1 MKKLIAIPGKGVF
14 ASTENGTSIEDGR
27 NLSSVTYPKLLQQ
40 LTSHVEQQAQSE
52 YGFVVSAYIDN
63 VNKTV
68 SFTAGKDHRTLSNS
82 SGKQFISRLNVS
94 FDELSEEDLSDP
106 DYFDNCVYSIVN
118 DLANANSDD
127 VIIGPDF

>member
-1 MKKLIAIPGKGVF
+1 MKRFVAIPGKGVF
-14 ASTENGTSIEDGR
+14 ASTEDGTSIEDGR
-27 NLSSVTYPKLLQQ
+27 NLSSITYPKLLQK
-40 LTSHVEQQAQSE
+40 LTFDVEKQAQSE

-68 SFTAGKDHRTLSNS
+68 TFTAGKDHRTLSNS
-82 SGKQFISRLNVS
+82 SGKQFISRLELS
-94 FDELSEEDLSDP
+94 FDELSEEDLADP
-106 DYFDNCVYSIVN
+106 YYFENSVYSIVN